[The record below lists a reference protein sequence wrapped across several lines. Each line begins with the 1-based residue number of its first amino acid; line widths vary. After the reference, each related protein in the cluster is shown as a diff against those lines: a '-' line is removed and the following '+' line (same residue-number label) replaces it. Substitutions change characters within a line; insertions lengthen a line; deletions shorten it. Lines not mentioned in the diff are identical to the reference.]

1 MSSLEE
7 QFAQVLPSLIPRIP
21 TKLLSERLL
30 TTKNIARRSAPGYEL
45 NHQDL
50 SSMICLW
57 LLAAWFKPEVIFEA
71 GTSHSL
77 SLSTWIYY
85 GAAEVHSIDITLQ
98 PWCAIQALSHLPTP
112 DLTLHECCVT
122 TIDFERIIR
131 GRRALVFYDLHD
143 VEERSLF
150 EEVAIPRIFPALRRN
165 AHLFAMHDVV
175 ETDAQFVPTH
185 PLQTGPIQSFDGRW
199 WYGQKEVH
207 PFMRWVNQTRT
218 DIFRPCH
225 CLQQLGHTFVKTTSI
240 VYCSLPLEHV
250 PA

>member
-57 LLAAWFKPEVIFEA
+57 LLAAWFKPEVIVEA
-71 GTSHSL
+71 GTSHGL

-85 GAAEVHSIDITLQ
+85 GAAEVHAIDITLQ

-150 EEVAIPRIFPALRRN
+150 EEVAIPRIF
-165 AHLFAMHDVV
+165 
-175 ETDAQFVPTH
+175 
-185 PLQTGPIQSFDGRW
+185 S
-199 WYGQKEVH
+199 
-207 PFMRWVNQTRT
+207 
-218 DIFRPCH
+218 PC
-225 CLQQLGHTFVKTTSI
+225 TTSSKPTP
-240 VYCSLPLEHV
+240 SLFPLTPSK
-250 PA
+250 PAPSNRSMAAGGTARKRCIPSCGG